1 MKKSDIKD
9 YMIVE
14 TGFDECRYLVMGKS
28 IVDDELKGFSIDDF
42 DENLVHKKEK
52 PYSISKVYE
61 AVKITLPFEL
71 NVEDI
76 FAKQNPK
83 LLWKR
88 EASRPVTAV
97 IMAIFATREHHW
109 AATLP
114 AMYFLLSL
122 TVPISLLLIIIILP
136 PQLFFYR

>member
-1 MKKSDIKD
+1 MTSPLRQIGGMDYMTKSDIKD

-14 TGFDECRYLVMGKS
+14 TGFEDGRYLVMGNS

-42 DENLVHKKEK
+42 DENLIHKKEK

-61 AVKITLPFEL
+61 AVKITVPFEL

-76 FAKQNPK
+76 FKEQNPK

-88 EASRPVTAV
+88 KLTPVSKKVLERMNKGQMQEYLLEIVYPCV
-97 IMAIFATREHHW
+97 IVE
-109 AATLP
+109 
-114 AMYFLLSL
+114 
-122 TVPISLLLIIIILP
+122 
-136 PQLFFYR
+136 

>member
-1 MKKSDIKD
+1 MKKSEIRD

-14 TGFDECRYLVMGKS
+14 TGYEDGRYLVMGKS
-28 IVDDELKGFSIDDF
+28 IVDDEMKGFSLDDF

-61 AVKITLPFEL
+61 AVKITFPFEL

-76 FAKQNPK
+76 FTKQNPK

-88 EASRPVTAV
+88 EPTPVSKRVLEHMDKKQMQKYLSNIVYPCV
-97 IMAIFATREHHW
+97 I
-109 AATLP
+109 
-114 AMYFLLSL
+114 
-122 TVPISLLLIIIILP
+122 VD
-136 PQLFFYR
+136 

>member
-14 TGFDECRYLVMGKS
+14 TGFDDCRYLVMGKL
-28 IVDDELKGFSIDDF
+28 IVDNQLEGFSLDDF

-61 AVKITLPFEL
+61 AVILTFPFEL
-71 NVEDI
+71 NIEDI
-76 FAKQNPK
+76 FTKQNPR

-88 EASRPVTAV
+88 D
-97 IMAIFATREHHW
+97 AT
-109 AATLP
+109 
-114 AMYFLLSL
+114 
-122 TVPISLLLIIIILP
+122 PISKKVLENMDKEQMREYFSKIVYPCIIVE
-136 PQLFFYR
+136 

>member
-1 MKKSDIKD
+1 MRKSDIKD

-14 TGFDECRYLVMGKS
+14 TGYGECRYLVMGNS
-28 IVDDELKGFSIDDF
+28 IVDDELKGFSLDDF

-61 AVKITLPFEL
+61 AVKITFPFEL

-76 FAKQNPK
+76 FTKQNPK

-88 EASRPVTAV
+88 EVTPVSKKV
-97 IMAIFATREHHW
+97 LKYMDKKQ
-109 AATLP
+109 
-114 AMYFLLSL
+114 MQKYLSNI
-122 TVPISLLLIIIILP
+122 VYPCKIIE
-136 PQLFFYR
+136 

>member
-14 TGFDECRYLVMGKS
+14 TGFDNCRYLVMRKS
-28 IVDDELKGFSIDDF
+28 IVDAELKGFSLDDF

-61 AVKITLPFEL
+61 AVKLTFPFEL

-76 FAKQNPK
+76 FTKQNPR

-88 EASRPVTAV
+88 DATPVSKR
-97 IMAIFATREHHW
+97 ILSNMNKKQMQE
-109 AATLP
+109 
-114 AMYFLLSL
+114 YFSKI
-122 TVPISLLLIIIILP
+122 VYPCIIVE
-136 PQLFFYR
+136 

>member
-88 EASRPVTAV
+88 EATPVSKRV
-97 IMAIFATREHHW
+97 LEH
-109 AATLP
+109 
-114 AMYFLLSL
+114 MNKKQMQKYLSNI
-122 TVPISLLLIIIILP
+122 VYPCIIVE
-136 PQLFFYR
+136 